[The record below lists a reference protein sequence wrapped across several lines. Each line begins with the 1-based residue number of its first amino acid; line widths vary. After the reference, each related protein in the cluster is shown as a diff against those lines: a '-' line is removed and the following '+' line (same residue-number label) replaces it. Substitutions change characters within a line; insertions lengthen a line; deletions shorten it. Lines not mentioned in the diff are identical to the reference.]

1 MTKTFGTP
9 LPIKSDPS
17 LEIKDGKRWEISE
30 ETKEAIRKIEE
41 NIRYANFMAPFIR
54 IG

>member
-1 MTKTFGTP
+1 MTKRFGTP
-9 LPIKSDPS
+9 LVLNAEDEVILPESERWQISD
-17 LEIKDGKRWEISE
+17 

-54 IG
+54 VD